1 LDSELF
7 AWHSARMTD
16 IILKDTRSVCPAH
29 LILQPSSLIPDQ
41 NTDPHR
47 QLILEYVLLAHGR
60 RTPAFFRAQTRWQ
73 PIIPL
78 LMDAICL
85 DIDDSVAEFVGRG
98 APIEAKLR
106 LLAIQLLY
114 EVCRSQKLTIV
125 DLRR

>member
-1 LDSELF
+1 
-7 AWHSARMTD
+7 MTD

-29 LILQPSSLIPDQ
+29 PILQPPS
-41 NTDPHR
+41 
-47 QLILEYVLLAHGR
+47 LEYVLLAHGR

>member
-1 LDSELF
+1 
-7 AWHSARMTD
+7 
-16 IILKDTRSVCPAH
+16 
-29 LILQPSSLIPDQ
+29 
-41 NTDPHR
+41 
-47 QLILEYVLLAHGR
+47 
-60 RTPAFFRAQTRWQ
+60 
-73 PIIPL
+73 
-78 LMDAICL
+78 MDAICL